1 MKSLTILSS
10 LLVGSTALALLGES
24 VEVMVPWMI
33 VMTSV
38 ILADLAAGVRKS
50 IKLGVKVSPSTAF
63 RETVG
68 KWIVYMAYV
77 LAVSMIDVKAEW
89 GMYFAKW
96 ACLAAIIFEG
106 GSIVSNLLRPH
117 GIIVTPLSVVKWLI
131 KKTPLSDADELLRD
145 DVINQAAKFE
155 NEKWN
160 VKTKRD
166 KDDEPVAD
174 IHETETKGG
183 KKNENVKKG

>member
-24 VEVMVPWMI
+24 VDVMVPWMM
-33 VMTSV
+33 VMTAV
-38 ILADLAAGVRKS
+38 ILADLAAGIRKS
-50 IKLGVKVSPSTAF
+50 VKLGVKVSPSTAF

-117 GIIVTPLSVVKWLI
+117 GIIVSPLSIIKWLLR
-131 KKTPLSDADELLRD
+131 KTPIGDTDEVLKE
-145 DVINQAAKFE
+145 DVICEAAKFE
-155 NEKWN
+155 NAKWN

-166 KDDEPVAD
+166 KDNEPVAD
-174 IHETETKGG
+174 IHETEIKGG
-183 KKNENVKKG
+183 KKK

>member
-1 MKSLTILSS
+1 MVMGSS

-117 GIIVTPLSVVKWLI
+117 GIIVSPLSIIKWLLR
-131 KKTPLSDADELLRD
+131 KTPIGDTDEVLKE
-145 DVINQAAKFE
+145 DVISEAARFE